1 MLPLLKH
8 LQSHTALKHLTTK
21 IFTSPPTKPI
31 ILSQTSTKTLGL
43 GFIRRLSDKTTIDY
57 NYIKVD
63 INCSRCTSY
72 MPVLFSNRPLSITG
86 RETGIYQAINL
97 CPTCKTR
104 FYFRPFKLEPLQGNF
119 IELGRVKGL
128 YNNNNNCKDVEG
140 IIEKECG
147 KSGRNAEEVSGGGG
161 GGGWRESYLRLKR
174 FVKGSIVC
182 YWSGKSQKGLPF
194 FLLFRVEFVYL
205 VVTCIKGFSMI
216 EFVISL
222 KLVEFLLMFC
232 KLPLHV
238 WFFL

>member
-1 MLPLLKH
+1 IKIKTRACFLSFYQLH
-8 LQSHTALKHLTTK
+8 HDHHFNHHASASQTLQSHTALKHLTTK

-57 NYIKVD
+57 NYIKADV
-63 INCSRCTSY
+63 NCSRCTSY

-161 GGGWRESYLRLKR
+161 GGGLERELPTPKE
-174 FVKGSIVC
+174 IC
-182 YWSGKSQKGLPF
+182 KGLD
-194 FLLFRVEFVYL
+194 
-205 VVTCIKGFSMI
+205 K
-216 EFVISL
+216 FVIGQEKAKKVCL
-222 KLVEFLLMFC
+222 
-232 KLPLHV
+232 
-238 WFFL
+238 FFFSFVLNLCT